1 MGFLA
6 NAKSQL
12 SKSERKDINFEN
24 VGAAMKL
31 VHENGDKDFAEI
43 SKLLRKN
50 GFTWTT
56 DDAKKFAEVQRRAGM
71 DVPKL
76 GEGLSSGDLV
86 TGVSFIANCN
96 TADGWSYCREWIFDD
111 GDVCTGSW
119 LKAHDAIE
127 NLHGL
132 PKTRSFDL
140 EDSLIVTPDFAKQ
153 HGLKEGDMVSDI
165 HGNTGRI
172 SSIIDLSEDVD
183 VAIQPSFSGSRF
195 ADKGNAAKSAGESRL
210 EKFGNPAGDLIITDE
225 PASDKTHFYGD

>member
-12 SKSERKDINFEN
+12 SQSERKDINFEN

-31 VHENGDKDFAEI
+31 VHENGDKDFVEI
-43 SKLLRKN
+43 SKLLRDN

-56 DDAKKFAEVQRRAGM
+56 DDAKKFAEVQSKAGM
-71 DVPKL
+71 YVPKL

-96 TADGWSYCREWIFDD
+96 SSAGWSYCKEWIFDGAD
-111 GDVCTGSW
+111 ICTGAW

-127 NLHGL
+127 NLHEA

-140 EDSLIVTPDFAKQ
+140 EESLIVTPDFAKQ
-153 HGLKEGDMVSDI
+153 HGLKEGDMISDM

-172 SSIIDLSEDVD
+172 SSIIDLPEDVD
-183 VAIQPSFSGSRF
+183 VAIQPAFAGSRF
-195 ADKGNAAKSAGESRL
+195 ADKDDAAKSAGESRL
-210 EKFGNPAGDLIITDE
+210 EKFGNPAGDLIVTDG
-225 PASDKTHFYGD
+225 PVSDKTHFYGD